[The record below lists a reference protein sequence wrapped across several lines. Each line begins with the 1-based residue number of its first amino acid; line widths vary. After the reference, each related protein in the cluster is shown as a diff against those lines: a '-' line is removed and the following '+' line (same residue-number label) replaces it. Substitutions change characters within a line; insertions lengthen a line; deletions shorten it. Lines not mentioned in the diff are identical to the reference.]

1 MTVEVKTHPSHPA
14 SMSQRVADR
23 LKPSTCEGA
32 DEVVTHGSGA
42 RRTVSSVYHS
52 GHKVQENTQAKPTD
66 GRVASHAESKSQ
78 QTGGAG

>member
-1 MTVEVKTHPSHPA
+1 MSVEVKTHPSHPA

-42 RRTVSSVYHS
+42 RRTVSAVHLA
-52 GHKVQENTQAKPTD
+52 GHKVQPNTQARETD
-66 GRVASHAESKSQ
+66 GRVADNPGAKSQ
-78 QTGGAG
+78 GGGSVG

>member
-1 MTVEVKTHPSHPA
+1 MSVEVKTHPSHPK

-42 RRTVSSVYHS
+42 RRTVSAVHHS
-52 GHKVQENTQAKPTD
+52 GHYVQPNTQAKPSD
-66 GRVASHAESKSQ
+66 GRVASHDSSKQ
-78 QTGGAG
+78 QRSGGNG